1 MESAGLPSTTSQFI
15 IHCRLSYGG
24 KVHFTGKS
32 IPMGMD
38 PTLSKAIK
46 TAQEGLT
53 LVIRDLKARPDYSKN
68 PNFATYVN
76 TFNSFSQ
83 DLLNAEAQTTLTQVA
98 KTTLLEKANDVV
110 LPLIEKLINNNIA
123 ITQMGTLNLNRT
135 ITPTMATAN
144 NVNLNAEQT
153 AVQKLVAQLIATTSM
168 QDPTSAIPPIE
179 ILPETEVVSRFST
192 WARSIS
198 GEDVEAS

>member
-1 MESAGLPSTTSQFI
+1 
-15 IHCRLSYGG
+15 
-24 KVHFTGKS
+24 
-32 IPMGMD
+32 MGTD

-68 PNFATYVN
+68 PAFATYVT

-83 DLLNAEAQTTLTQVA
+83 DLLNAEAQTTLTQA
-98 KTTLLEKANDVV
+98 TKTTLLGKANDDV
-110 LPLIEKLINNNIA
+110 LPLIENLINGNIA
-123 ITQMGTLNLNRT
+123 MTQMGALNLNRT

-144 NVNLNAEQT
+144 NVNMSAEQT
-153 AVQKLVAQLIATTSM
+153 AVQDLVAQLNATNT
-168 QDPTSAIPPIE
+168 QEPTDATGTPDPTSTMPPVE